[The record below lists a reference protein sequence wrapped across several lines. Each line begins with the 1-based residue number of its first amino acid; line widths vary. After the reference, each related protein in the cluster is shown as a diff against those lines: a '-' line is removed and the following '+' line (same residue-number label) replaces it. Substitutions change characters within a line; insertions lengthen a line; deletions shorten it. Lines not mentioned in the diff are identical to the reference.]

1 MKSPFVILLAVV
13 VLLGVGIGVAAI
25 IFLAPSSQDD
35 DTDTIPIAS
44 ESDLPTP
51 TTRNEA
57 ARSQTDTTEE
67 QPAIVVVST
76 SVTTEEISSDELP
89 SEVQERIESGE
100 AQVVITV
107 ETSGETSGQ
116 TAPGGQRGFG
126 GGGPGGGAGGPNFQA
141 IQEAIESN
149 PEIQE
154 LMQKAQSGNMSQE
167 DQARLRE
174 LMQEALAEAGIEAPG
189 GRQGGGGFGAPPIQG
204 TISTISDSTLTID
217 HNDDSGLST
226 DIQIAEDTS
235 ITVIN
240 ELTIADLSEGTD
252 VAGTVQRGEGGRIF
266 IVNLTVIP
274 EQQGQGFRG
283 GFGAPFGGGIPG
295 GNDATNLS
303 NINGTIAE
311 INDQQISVE
320 TTQGTLRLT
329 ANEDSNIISAS
340 SGSLS
345 DITQGMSAIAFGGNQ
360 PVIPAQA
367 GTPIQPSNL
376 IAGPESLLQNDA
388 TPRTRGQRGQGDQDE

>member
-1 MKSPFVILLAVV
+1 MKSPFAILLAVV

-57 ARSQTDTTEE
+57 VRSQTDTTEE
-67 QPAIVVVST
+67 QPAVVVVST

-107 ETSGETSGQ
+107 ETSGEVSGQ

-204 TISTISDSTLTID
+204 TISTISGSTLTID

-235 ITVIN
+235 ITVMN
-240 ELTIADLSEGTD
+240 ELTVTDLSEGTE
-252 VAGTVQRGEGGRIF
+252 VTGSVQRGEGGRIF
-266 IVNLTVIP
+266 IINLTVVP
-274 EQQGQGFRG
+274 EQQGQGW
-283 GFGAPFGGGIPG
+283 FGVPFGGGIPG
-295 GNDATNLS
+295 ANDATNLS

-329 ANEDSNIISAS
+329 TNEDSNIISAT
-340 SGSLS
+340 SGTLS
-345 DITQGMSAIAFGGNQ
+345 DITQGMAAIAFGGNQ
-360 PVIPAQA
+360 DT
-367 GTPIQPSNL
+367 TPIQLRNL
-376 IAGPESLLQNDA
+376 IVGPKVRLQ
-388 TPRTRGQRGQGDQDE
+388 Q

>member
-1 MKSPFVILLAVV
+1 MA
-13 VLLGVGIGVAAI
+13 
-25 IFLAPSSQDD
+25 
-35 DTDTIPIAS
+35 
-44 ESDLPTP
+44 E
-51 TTRNEA
+51 
-57 ARSQTDTTEE
+57 
-67 QPAIVVVST
+67 
-76 SVTTEEISSDELP
+76 
-89 SEVQERIESGE
+89 
-100 AQVVITV
+100 
-107 ETSGETSGQ
+107 
-116 TAPGGQRGFG
+116 
-126 GGGPGGGAGGPNFQA
+126 PGGGAGGPNFQA

-174 LMQEALAEAGIEAPG
+174 LMQEALADAGIEAPG
-189 GRQGGGGFGAPPIQG
+189 SRQGGGGFGAPPIQG
-204 TISTISDSTLTID
+204 TISTISGSTLTID

-240 ELTIADLSEGTD
+240 ELTITDLSEGTD

-274 EQQGQGFRG
+274 EQQGQGW
-283 GFGAPFGGGIPG
+283 FGAPFGGVPQGA
-295 GNDATNLS
+295 NNATNLS

-329 ANEDSNIISAS
+329 ANEDSNIISAT
-340 SGSLS
+340 SGTLS
-345 DITQGMSAIAFGGNQ
+345 DITQGMTAIAFGGNQ

-376 IAGPESLLQNDA
+376 IAGPESLLQSDA
-388 TPRTRGQRGQGDQDE
+388 TPRTRGQRAQGNQGE

>member
-1 MKSPFVILLAVV
+1 MKSPFAILLAAV

-35 DTDTIPIAS
+35 NADTIPIAS

-57 ARSQTDTTEE
+57 TRSQTDTTEE
-67 QPAIVVVST
+67 QPAVVVVST

-107 ETSGETSGQ
+107 ETSGEVS
-116 TAPGGQRGFG
+116 GQRGFG

-141 IQEAIESN
+141 IQEAIGSN

-174 LMQEALAEAGIEAPG
+174 LMQEALADAGIEAPG

-204 TISTISDSTLTID
+204 TISTISGSTLTID

-226 DIQIAEDTS
+226 DIQIAEDTN
-235 ITVIN
+235 ITVID
-240 ELTIADLSEGTD
+240 ELTVADLSEGTD

-266 IVNLTVIP
+266 IINLTVIP
-274 EQQGQGFRG
+274 EQQAQGFRG
-283 GFGAPFGGGIPG
+283 GFGAPFGGGLPG
-295 GNDATNLS
+295 ANDATNLS
-303 NINGTIAE
+303 NISGTIAE

-345 DITQGMSAIAFGGNQ
+345 DITQGMTAIAFGGNQ

-376 IAGPESLLQNDA
+376 IAGPESLLQSDA
-388 TPRTRGQRGQGDQDE
+388 TPRTRGQRAQGNQGE